1 MAKKDD
7 NLIDKI
13 VLTYTKDETGDVTT
27 KLDLKGFNE
36 YIKEVNSND
45 HDTKLDGVA
54 NLAIAYELGTI
65 AMFRTLNIKGKDLQE
80 FFKNDFLPK
89 LSEDAETIKE

>member
-7 NLIDKI
+7 NLIGKI